1 MKKNIKQL
9 SAIFLSM
16 ALAFG
21 TTACGGNA
29 GSVSSSAETSSEV
42 ASETATE
49 TSAENTAEETAS
61 SDSTDATVTY
71 PLTVTDQ
78 LGREV
83 TIEKEPESL
92 VSGYYIST
100 SLMIALGLD
109 EKLVGVEAKAD
120 TRNIYKLS
128 APEILDL
135 PSVGTAKEFDLEGCA
150 SLNPDLVIV
159 PAKLKDSIPAMEEL
173 GLTVLAVKPENQDLL
188 FDAIDL
194 IDQATNTVSEG
205 EKLKSYITDSLDNLT
220 ETLSSAEDT
229 PSVYLSGNSALLE
242 TAGPAMYQSSL
253 IENAKG
259 ANVAAEISDSYW
271 AEVSYEQILSWNPD
285 YIVLASDAS
294 YTTDSVL
301 TDSALADCN
310 AVKEEQ
316 VVKLPDEIEALDSPV
331 PAGFL
336 GSIYLAS
343 VLHPDLVSE
352 EDYQKTASDFYETF
366 YGFTPEVTAQ

>member
-310 AVKEEQ
+310 AGQ
-316 VVKLPDEIEALDSPV
+316 R
-331 PAGFL
+331 GT
-336 GSIYLAS
+336 GC
-343 VLHPDLVSE
+343 
-352 EDYQKTASDFYETF
+352 KTS
-366 YGFTPEVTAQ
+366 

>member
-42 ASETATE
+42 ASETAAE

-61 SDSTDATVTY
+61 ADSTDATVTY

-173 GLTVLAVKPENQDLL
+173 GLTVLAVKPENQWL
-188 FDAIDL
+188 
-194 IDQATNTVSEG
+194 
-205 EKLKSYITDSLDNLT
+205 
-220 ETLSSAEDT
+220 
-229 PSVYLSGNSALLE
+229 
-242 TAGPAMYQSSL
+242 
-253 IENAKG
+253 
-259 ANVAAEISDSYW
+259 
-271 AEVSYEQILSWNPD
+271 
-285 YIVLASDAS
+285 
-294 YTTDSVL
+294 
-301 TDSALADCN
+301 
-310 AVKEEQ
+310 
-316 VVKLPDEIEALDSPV
+316 
-331 PAGFL
+331 
-336 GSIYLAS
+336 
-343 VLHPDLVSE
+343 
-352 EDYQKTASDFYETF
+352 
-366 YGFTPEVTAQ
+366 